1 MCVHVVSSF
10 SSIGE
15 DRLHVSGSLTLSL
28 TCTHT
33 HALTHTHTHRVGTL
47 ITEEF
52 PKLSDPSGLL
62 KVLKVCYLLYA
73 CMLLHSC
80 SMYAYS
86 NETAFPCLFVPRVIG
101 YRGSSLNH

>member
-1 MCVHVVSSF
+1 MYTYTHM
-10 SSIGE
+10 
-15 DRLHVSGSLTLSL
+15 HSLTR
-28 TCTHT
+28 TH
-33 HALTHTHTHRVGTL
+33 THTHTHRVGTL

-80 SMYAYS
+80 SMCMPIATKLLFRVYS
-86 NETAFPCLFVPRVIG
+86 FLVRNWLQGQFPQPLG
-101 YRGSSLNH
+101 RG